1 MVWNSKGFNPQLLVR
16 NRVMNTYVYTD
27 HKTKKVVF
35 QVKAN
40 NILDA
45 DKEFEKQTGINP
57 VKTPHVSC

>member
-1 MVWNSKGFNPQLLVR
+1 
-16 NRVMNTYVYTD
+16 MNTYVYTD